1 MSSEDEENLGPMQ
14 KAQRQMRP
22 ELPRRFYKEVAVAG
36 IDGGATVRLDGR
48 SVKTPGKRALVLPT
62 AALAGAIAGEWRL
75 QGERIDPA
83 TMPLTRLANTIID
96 AVTDRMAEVRA
107 DALKYAGSD
116 LVCYRAGHPAG
127 LVALQ
132 AERWDPVLRWA
143 TGVFGAEFRTVTGIS
158 HHEQPQAALD
168 AVARRLGQLDPFTLA
183 GVHELTTLSGSVLIA
198 LAVLDRAMPPGAAW
212 AAAHADED
220 WQISQWGEDF
230 EAAERR
236 KHRRGDFDAA
246 IRLIQL
252 VRPE

>member
-1 MSSEDEENLGPMQ
+1 MNGENDESLGPMQ

-22 ELPRRFYKEVAVAG
+22 ELPRRFYKAATVVAVS
-36 IDGGATVRLDGR
+36 GGHTVHLDGR
-48 SVKTPGKRALVLPT
+48 AIKTPGKRSLILPT
-62 AALAGAIAGEWRL
+62 AGLAEAIAGEWSD

-107 DALKYAGSD
+107 DALKYAGAD

-143 TGVFGAEFRTVTGIS
+143 DEGLGAVFETVTGIAHRTQS
-158 HHEQPQAALD
+158 RAALD
-168 AVARRLGQLDPFTLA
+168 VAGRRLEALDPFTLA

-198 LAVLDRAMPPGAAW
+198 LSLLGGVLSPDAAW

-220 WQISQWGEDF
+220 WQISQWGGDD

-236 KHRRGDFDAA
+236 KKRRGDFDAA
-246 IRLIQL
+246 VRLIQL

>member
-1 MSSEDEENLGPMQ
+1 MSGEEEELGPMQ
-14 KAQRQMRP
+14 RAQRQMRP
-22 ELPRRFYKEVAVAG
+22 ELPRRFYK
-36 IDGGATVRLDGR
+36 DATVASVAEGHTVLLDGR
-48 SVKTPGKRALVLPT
+48 AIKTPGKRALVLPT
-62 AALAGAIAGEWRL
+62 AALAESVVAEWRA

-83 TMPLTRLANTIID
+83 AMPLTRLANTIID

-107 DALKYAGSD
+107 DALEYAGTD

-132 AERWDPVLRWA
+132 AARWDPVLAWA
-143 TGVFGAEFRTVTGIS
+143 AQALGARFETVVGIG
-158 HHEQPQAALD
+158 HRPQPSAALD
-168 AVARRLGQLDPFTLA
+168 AVERRLAHLDPFTLA

-198 LAVLDRAMPPGAAW
+198 LATLDRALTPDAAW

-220 WQISQWGEDF
+220 WQVGQWGEDY

-236 KHRRGDFDAA
+236 RKRRGDFDAA